1 MSRYKL
7 ISYRTTSCGFCKKWI
22 KFLRDNGLEVV
33 DNVVAYISLIKNQ
46 CSISN
51 NLKSCHTAE
60 MGNYFIEGHVL
71 FESIKKLNLKSP
83 TIAGIA
89 IPAMP
94 YDSPAM
100 EVHNYGSY
108 SHYHY
113 KRYEVY
119 LEIISNK
126 SFLIKIPLYNKKLI
140 AFFRSPFNI
149 NN

>member
-1 MSRYKL
+1 
-7 ISYRTTSCGFCKKWI
+7 
-22 KFLRDNGLEVV
+22 
-33 DNVVAYISLIKNQ
+33 
-46 CSISN
+46 
-51 NLKSCHTAE
+51 
-60 MGNYFIEGHVL
+60 MGNYFMEGHVL

-113 KRYEVY
+113 KRYEVF
-119 LEIISNK
+119 LEIISNNN
-126 SFLIKIPLYNKKLI
+126 FLINAPFGIKKGAYCFFLDRLSTSITI
-140 AFFRSPFNI
+140 AFNYLMPEKPKQTTTI
-149 NN
+149 NNTH

>member
-33 DNVVAYISLIKNQ
+33 DNVVAYISVIKNQ

-83 TIAGIA
+83 TIARIA

-113 KRYEVY
+113 KRYEVF
-119 LEIISNK
+119 LEIISNNN
-126 SFLIKIPLYNKKLI
+126 FLINAPFGIKKG
-140 AFFRSPFNI
+140 AYCFF
-149 NN
+149 